1 MVSKLLSPAKTV
13 IAVPARLTPDQCW
26 AEVAPAGPAGAA
38 GAAKA
43 GVTVARAARARRGK
57 QCVQEG

>member
-13 IAVPARLTPDQCW
+13 IAVPARLTPEQCW
-26 AEVAPAGPAGAA
+26 AEIAPAGPAGTV

-43 GVTVARAARARRGK
+43 GVTVPRAARARRGR